1 MGPTALQVQTWGWL
15 LAALAP
21 ESDGWVRAFDSLIA
35 PHFLLQVTEVC
46 SLLNQPPPKQSWTR
60 GTVADF
66 SGTLSE
72 KSKLWGGSRN
82 PRCIRM
88 ENPSPEGDRPAC
100 PPSAPG
106 TGAGKS
112 PPSSEGRRGKKNARK
127 GPSGAVRGGGGVC
140 RLERHSCPGAGRLG
154 SGDKS
159 RLGNASVF
167 F

>member
-1 MGPTALQVQTWGWL
+1 MGTGFRLAHCSTF
-15 LAALAP
+15 LAA
-21 ESDGWVRAFDSLIA
+21 GHGSLQS
-35 PHFLLQVTEVC
+35 P
-46 SLLNQPPPKQSWTR
+46 NQPPPKQSWTR

-100 PPSAPG
+100 PPRAPG